1 MSCKGYIVWM
11 EPCHNNWITKRE
23 KGRGGFFL
31 ISSFVMICHYTTLKT
46 MWLPDFF
53 AVHQITCMPY
63 CIVFYRTDVL
73 HHWQKP
79 CSVPDTFCCTKVST
93 LLFPVGIFIPV
104 FFLFLP
110 ESKYKYTTTTDGETI
125 TFEVLDTIS
134 EVPAQFV
141 YRVFQNI
148 F

>member
-1 MSCKGYIVWM
+1 M
-11 EPCHNNWITKRE
+11 EPCRNNWSTKRE

-53 AVHQITCMPY
+53 AVHLITCMPY
-63 CIVFYRTDVL
+63 CIVFTEQTCYTIDKNRAMYQTHFV
-73 HHWQKP
+73 
-79 CSVPDTFCCTKVST
+79 VFKVST

-110 ESKYKYTTTTDGETI
+110 ESKYKYTTTTEGETI

>member
-1 MSCKGYIVWM
+1 M
-11 EPCHNNWITKRE
+11 EPCRNNWSTKRE
-23 KGRGGFFL
+23 KGRRGFFL

-46 MWLPDFF
+46 IWLPDFF
-53 AVHQITCMPY
+53 AVHLITCMPY
-63 CIVFYRTDVL
+63 CLVFTEQTCYTIDKNRAMYKTHFV
-73 HHWQKP
+73 
-79 CSVPDTFCCTKVST
+79 VFKVST

>member
-11 EPCHNNWITKRE
+11 EPCRNNWSTKRE

-46 MWLPDFF
+46 IWLPDFF
-53 AVHQITCMPY
+53 AVHLITCMPY

-73 HHWQKP
+73 NHWQKL
-79 CSVPDTFCCTKVST
+79 CSVPDTFCCIKVST

-104 FFLFLP
+104 FFSRIKVQIHDDNRRRNDHVWSLR
-110 ESKYKYTTTTDGETI
+110 YHIRGTNTVRI
-125 TFEVLDTIS
+125 
-134 EVPAQFV
+134 
-141 YRVFQNI
+141 
-148 F
+148 

>member
-1 MSCKGYIVWM
+1 MGCKGYIVWM
-11 EPCHNNWITKRE
+11 EPCRNNWITKRE
-23 KGRGGFFL
+23 KGREGFFL

-53 AVHQITCMPY
+53 ALHLITCMPY
-63 CIVFYRTDVL
+63 CIVFYKADVL

-79 CSVPDTFCCTKVST
+79 CSVPDTFCCIKVST
-93 LLFPVGIFIPV
+93 LLFPVGIFILV

-141 YRVFQNI
+141 YRMFQNI

>member
-1 MSCKGYIVWM
+1 M
-11 EPCHNNWITKRE
+11 EPCRNNWSTKRE

-53 AVHQITCMPY
+53 AVHLITCMPY
-63 CIVFYRTDVL
+63 TASFFTEQTCYTIDKNCALYQTHFVVLKCQCCYFPLVF
-73 HHWQKP
+73 
-79 CSVPDTFCCTKVST
+79 
-93 LLFPVGIFIPV
+93 LFL

-110 ESKYKYTTTTDGETI
+110 ESKYKYTTTTEGETI

>member
-11 EPCHNNWITKRE
+11 EPCRNNWSTKRE

-53 AVHQITCMPY
+53 AVHLITCMPY
-63 CIVFYRTDVL
+63 TASFFTEQTCYTINKL
-73 HHWQKP
+73 
-79 CSVPDTFCCTKVST
+79 CSVPDTFCCIKVST

-104 FFLFLP
+104 FFFV
-110 ESKYKYTTTTDGETI
+110 SSRI
-125 TFEVLDTIS
+125 EV
-134 EVPAQFV
+134 QV
-141 YRVFQNI
+141 YDDNRRRNDHVWSLRYHI
-148 F
+148 RGTSTVRL

>member
-11 EPCHNNWITKRE
+11 EPCRNNWITKRE
-23 KGRGGFFL
+23 RGREGFFL

-53 AVHQITCMPY
+53 AVHPITCMPY

-79 CSVPDTFCCTKVST
+79 CSVPNTFCCIKSVNAVISRWYFYSCFFFVSSRIKVQIHDNNRRRNDHVWSLRYHIRGTST
-93 LLFPVGIFIPV
+93 VRI
-104 FFLFLP
+104 
-110 ESKYKYTTTTDGETI
+110 
-125 TFEVLDTIS
+125 
-134 EVPAQFV
+134 
-141 YRVFQNI
+141 
-148 F
+148 